1 MSGKTLNKILKRQTS
16 EQELPSTDAQEPDT
30 DDIGEPIARFRE
42 LEIFLAAQSKETQ
55 LAIHKVI
62 AFILHQPPLQ

>member
-1 MSGKTLNKILKRQTS
+1 MGGKTLNKILKQQTS
-16 EQELPSTDAQEPDT
+16 EQELPSTDAPETDT

-62 AFILHQPPLQ
+62 AFILHRIPLQ